1 MGWDQN
7 LWSPSEYPHAVGAHP
22 KLIEEDRMAEAFR
35 MTLILIHFLGVVA
48 YIYPASMP
56 MQLGSPIVHYSSWGI
71 FPGV

>member
-48 YIYPASMP
+48 YT
-56 MQLGSPIVHYSSWGI
+56 
-71 FPGV
+71 